1 MEGNIELLHC
11 LQDIPHII
19 ECLFEKKEDIT
30 KEFVR
35 MFNSRD
41 IRKIYISGQASGAYI
56 GGMIKNFIEQVF
68 NMEVQITNPYEFI
81 INEKFNVNGV
91 YDTSQL
97 CMICPAHSGTTPGPV
112 KMAELCKKLGICT
125 ISTTYDMNS
134 PLALLSDVVINKY
147 SGREK
152 SYIETRGHFATIT
165 CLYLC
170 FLEYGR
176 VSGKLSQRRYEK
188 YSLALKNM
196 TFSIRKIIEETL
208 EWYSKYKK
216 ILLDAHEIRYI
227 ASGEYVSA
235 VMEGG
240 LKIAETTHKSRLVY
254 EVEEF
259 MHSGTTE
266 ITKSSVI
273 FLLLP
278 LNKSYA
284 RMIELSKWCRMYCD
298 NVIEVCAHTSGC
310 DNAYE
315 NSLKLSCS
323 DSPYFSVMEYMI
335 PFEIMA
341 YLLSEDLHMSVI
353 HSANEDYYDVLNVH
367 VR

>member
-165 CLYLC
+165 CLYIC
-170 FLEYGR
+170 FL
-176 VSGKLSQRRYEK
+176 
-188 YSLALKNM
+188 
-196 TFSIRKIIEETL
+196 
-208 EWYSKYKK
+208 
-216 ILLDAHEIRYI
+216 
-227 ASGEYVSA
+227 
-235 VMEGG
+235 
-240 LKIAETTHKSRLVY
+240 
-254 EVEEF
+254 
-259 MHSGTTE
+259 
-266 ITKSSVI
+266 
-273 FLLLP
+273 
-278 LNKSYA
+278 
-284 RMIELSKWCRMYCD
+284 
-298 NVIEVCAHTSGC
+298 
-310 DNAYE
+310 
-315 NSLKLSCS
+315 
-323 DSPYFSVMEYMI
+323 
-335 PFEIMA
+335 
-341 YLLSEDLHMSVI
+341 
-353 HSANEDYYDVLNVH
+353 
-367 VR
+367 